1 MFQQKKKTKFADVA
15 ITEKYVLSVSTQY
28 IAICLSVCNKLSAKL
43 LQYVALKSS
52 MLLVGF

>member
-15 ITEKYVLSVSTQY
+15 ITDKYVLSVSTQY